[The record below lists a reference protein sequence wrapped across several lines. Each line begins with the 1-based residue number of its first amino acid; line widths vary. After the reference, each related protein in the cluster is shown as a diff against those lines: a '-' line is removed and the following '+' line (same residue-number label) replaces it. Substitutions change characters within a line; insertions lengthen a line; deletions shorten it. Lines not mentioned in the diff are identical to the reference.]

1 MALDRNLYRKLFSI
15 VAPIAFQYLT
25 ASLVT
30 ASDAFMLGFLD
41 QDSLSAASLAAQV
54 PFVFSLFFGAFVFGL
69 TVLASQYWGKG
80 DKKAVEEI
88 LAITMRYCL
97 LVGVIF
103 TVACVLCP
111 ELLMHIFTSDD
122 TLIKEGARYL
132 RMVSPQ
138 FLLSGFTQAYYGI
151 MKVCDRAKLSSLIGS
166 LSVFLNI
173 GLNALLIFGIW
184 IFPRMGITGAALATD
199 LARVFETIVVII
211 VVAKGKCPRLNIR
224 IMFKTQTKFLHRDY
238 WKYSLPLLFNQLGWG
253 GGVTMYSVIMGHLGS
268 DAVAANSIASIVR
281 CIIASFCWGIAAGVG
296 IILGG
301 MLGRGELEKAKKAG
315 GSFTRASI
323 VIGVGS
329 GLVIL
334 ALTPLVLHFI
344 TLEPTAQHYL
354 KYMMLLAAYYIIGN
368 SLNSTVIGG
377 ILPAGGDT
385 KFGMICD
392 GVTMW
397 AVILPAGF
405 FCAFVLKLPVLV
417 VAFIL
422 TLDEFVKIPWVYKH
436 YVKYK
441 WVKNITKEKKEQEQI
456 QTGEN

>member
-1 MALDRNLYRKLFSI
+1 MAIDKVLYKKLFSI

-41 QDSLSAASLAAQV
+41 QDSLSASSLAGQV

-80 DKKAVEEI
+80 DKKSVEEI

-97 LVGVIF
+97 LVGAIF
-103 TVACVLCP
+103 SAACLICP
-111 ELLMHIFTSDD
+111 RLIMHIFTSDEALV
-122 TLIKEGARYL
+122 TEGAKYL

-151 MKVCDRAKLSSLIGS
+151 MKVCDRAKLSSVIGS
-166 LSVFLNI
+166 VSVFVNI
-173 GLNALLIFGIW
+173 GLNALLIFGVW
-184 IFPRMGITGAALATD
+184 IFPKMGIMGAALATD

-211 VVAKGKCPRLNIR
+211 VVAKGKCPKLNMKM
-224 IMFKTQTKFLHRDY
+224 MFRTQTKYLHRDY

-281 CIIASFCWGIAAGVG
+281 SMIASFCWGIAAGVG
-296 IILGG
+296 IILGL

-315 GSFTRASI
+315 GSFVRASL
-323 VIGVGS
+323 VIGVLS
-329 GLVIL
+329 GVVIL
-334 ALTPLVLHFI
+334 ALTPIVLNVI
-344 TLEPTAQHYL
+344 KLAPTAQHYL
-354 KYMMLLAAYYIIGN
+354 KYMMLFAAYYIIGN

-377 ILPAGGDT
+377 IFPSGGDT

-392 GVTMW
+392 SVTMW
-397 AVILPAGF
+397 AVILPIGF

-417 VAFIL
+417 VAVIL

-436 YVKYK
+436 YMKYK
-441 WVKNITKEKKEQEQI
+441 WVKNITKKKSE
-456 QTGEN
+456 